1 MSWIK
6 NIDATIIVA
15 ALGLIGTFYTIQ
27 SNKSAKKQDTMVQ
40 ANEQLMNMVQSLTN
54 EITVLKEQHE
64 EESRRLE
71 LKIVE
76 LTGENQELRNEVT
89 KLNNYLIKL
98 GIPV

>member
-1 MSWIK
+1 MNWIK

-15 ALGLIGTFYTIQ
+15 ALGLIGTFYTIH

-40 ANEQLMNMVQSLTN
+40 ANEQLMNMVQSLTK

>member
-1 MSWIK
+1 
-6 NIDATIIVA
+6 
-15 ALGLIGTFYTIQ
+15 
-27 SNKSAKKQDTMVQ
+27 
-40 ANEQLMNMVQSLTN
+40 MNMVQSLTK

>member
-40 ANEQLMNMVQSLTN
+40 ANEQLMNMVQS
-54 EITVLKEQHE
+54 
-64 EESRRLE
+64 
-71 LKIVE
+71 
-76 LTGENQELRNEVT
+76 
-89 KLNNYLIKL
+89 
-98 GIPV
+98 

>member
-1 MSWIK
+1 
-6 NIDATIIVA
+6 
-15 ALGLIGTFYTIQ
+15 
-27 SNKSAKKQDTMVQ
+27 MVQ
-40 ANEQLMNMVQSLTN
+40 ANEQLMNMVQSLTK